1 MAFDSRSA
9 QRFQRPVAAKSRL
22 KGSTAKRRNA
32 THNVK
37 PRPDH
42 VRAKC
47 SASRRVDAGARESQ
61 LAVACYRRA
70 SRWADAV
77 REGLDP
83 DIARFIRDQAAA
95 WQLIANELAGRGG

>member
-1 MAFDSRSA
+1 MQLTTSSPGLTMCA
-9 QRFQRPVAAKSRL
+9 QSVQRLGESMLGADESRL
-22 KGSTAKRRNA
+22 
-32 THNVK
+32 
-37 PRPDH
+37 
-42 VRAKC
+42 
-47 SASRRVDAGARESQ
+47 AS
-61 LAVACYRRA
+61 ACYRRA